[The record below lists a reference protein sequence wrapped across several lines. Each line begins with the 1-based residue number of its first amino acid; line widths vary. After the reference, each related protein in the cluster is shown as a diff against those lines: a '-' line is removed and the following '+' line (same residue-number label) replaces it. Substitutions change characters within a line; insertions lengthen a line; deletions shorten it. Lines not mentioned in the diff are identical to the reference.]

1 MDFEKKNRK
10 KMVKPTICHEWG
22 HVLAMYLL
30 YGTLKHI
37 DKIEFEDT
45 LFRMDGHTNSN
56 YFYSGIDENGDVP
69 YLYFVDATDEKEI
82 MVLLAGVI
90 AEKVCG
96 YNKGRFRSDATDK
109 AKIEQIT
116 SNKSLISNLRKK
128 MEEMLIPLK
137 DTLNALT
144 ERTIEK
150 YPQTRDENWK
160 IYYCIFQADII
171 KWVDELF
178 PEALKPQ
185 NVCIIRRDNPGYEQQ
200 KG

>member
-1 MDFEKKNRK
+1 
-10 KMVKPTICHEWG
+10 
-22 HVLAMYLL
+22 
-30 YGTLKHI
+30 
-37 DKIEFEDT
+37 
-45 LFRMDGHTNSN
+45 
-56 YFYSGIDENGDVP
+56 
-69 YLYFVDATDEKEI
+69 

-128 MEEMLIPLK
+128 TEEMLIPLK

-150 YPQTRDENWK
+150 YPQTRDENKK
-160 IYYCIFQADII
+160 IYCCIFQADII
-171 KWVDELF
+171 KWVNELF

-185 NVCIIRRDNPGYEQQ
+185 NVCIIRRDNPGYKQ
-200 KG
+200 KR

>member
-1 MDFEKKNRK
+1 MDFKKKNREIL
-10 KMVKPTICHEWG
+10 VKPIICHEWG

-30 YGTLKHI
+30 YGTLKNI
-37 DKIEFEDT
+37 DRIEFEDT
-45 LFRMDGHTNSN
+45 LYRMDGHTISS
-56 YFYSGIDENGDVP
+56 YSYPEIDENGDIP
-69 YLYFVDATDEKEI
+69 YLYFLDGTDEKDI

-90 AEKVCG
+90 AEKICG

>member
-1 MDFEKKNRK
+1 MYFEKKNRE

-30 YGTLKHI
+30 YGTLRNI
-37 DKIEFEDT
+37 DRIEFEDT
-45 LFRMDGHTNSN
+45 LYRMDGHTISS
-56 YFYSGIDENGDVP
+56 YFYSEIDEDGDIP
-69 YLYFVDATDEKEI
+69 YLYFLDETDEKEI

-90 AEKVCG
+90 AEKICG
-96 YNKGRFRSDATDK
+96 YNKGHFRSDATDK

-116 SNKSLISNLRKK
+116 LNKSLISNLRKK
-128 MEEMLIPLK
+128 TEEMLIPLK

-150 YPQTRDENWK
+150 YPQTRDENK
-160 IYYCIFQADII
+160 GIYYCIFQANII
-171 KWVDELF
+171 KWVNELF

-185 NVCIIRRDNPGYEQQ
+185 NVCIIRKDNPGYKQQ
-200 KG
+200 KR